1 MSSSDVSISNLESAT
16 PRSPLVSVV
25 IPSYNTAKYIP
36 ATLNSVLSQTFR
48 DFEILVVNDGS
59 PDTPQLERALQPFGA
74 QIRYIRQTNRGPSS
88 ARNTGI
94 REAHGKYIAFLD
106 SDDLWFPEHL
116 ANQVS
121 ALQNDPSLGLTYA
134 NGIHVEDERPVS
146 TAFDRTPQ
154 REPVTFD
161 SLLRE
166 DATVSTSS
174 TVALRRPLLEAG
186 LFDEGLR
193 RCEDFDLW
201 LRVAH
206 QGVRMSFTRK
216 IQIYHRL
223 ANGLAANSILM
234 KRARAEAYAKAE
246 KLPNLN
252 ESQRQTIRRK
262 ISEIEQEIE
271 LENVKEPL
279 LSGRY
284 ADARRAAEQATRTAA
299 NWKLRA
305 VVIGLR
311 FFPSLVQKLYRFH
324 LRRISQQK
332 RTESVRKMVEA
343 GNLDLAHFE
352 KTASIPQ
359 QRKDGEIAANAM

>member
-1 MSSSDVSISNLESAT
+1 M
-16 PRSPLVSVV
+16 PGSPLVSVV
-25 IPSYNTAKYIP
+25 IPAYNTAKYIP
-36 ATLNSVLSQTFR
+36 ATLNSVVSQTFR

-59 PDTPQLERALQPFGA
+59 PDTPQLELAIQPFGA
-74 QIRYIRQTNRGPSS
+74 RIRYIKQTNRGPSS

-94 REAHGKYIAFLD
+94 REARGKYIAFLD

-121 ALQNDPSLGLTYA
+121 ALQKDPSLGLTYA
-134 NGIHVEDERPVS
+134 NGIHVEDETPVS

-154 REPVTFD
+154 QEPVTFEA
-161 SLLRE
+161 LLRE
-166 DATVSTSS
+166 DSTVSTSS
-174 TVALRRPLLEAG
+174 TLALRRPLLEVG
-186 LFDEGLR
+186 LFDEGFR

-201 LRVAH
+201 LRLAH
-206 QGVRMSFTRK
+206 QGVRISFTRK

-234 KRARAEAYAKAE
+234 KRARAEVYAKAE
-246 KLPNLN
+246 KLPNLT
-252 ESQRQTIRRK
+252 ESQRLTIRRK
-262 ISEIEQEIE
+262 ISEIKQEIE
-271 LENVKEPL
+271 MENVKEPL

-284 ADARRAAEQATRTAA
+284 AEARQAAKQAARTAS
-299 NWKLRA
+299 NWKLTA

-324 LRRISQQK
+324 LRRVTRQK
-332 RTESVRKMVEA
+332 RTESRKKMVEA
-343 GNLDLAHFE
+343 GTLDLAHFE

-359 QRKDGEIAANAM
+359 QREDGEIAANVM

>member
-1 MSSSDVSISNLESAT
+1 MSSSDVSIPNFESAT
-16 PRSPLVSVV
+16 PGNPLVSVV
-25 IPSYNTAKYIP
+25 IPAYNSAKYIP
-36 ATLNSVLSQTFR
+36 ATLNSVLAQTFR

-59 PDTPQLERALQPFGA
+59 PDTPQLELALQPFGTR
-74 QIRYIRQTNRGPSS
+74 IRYIKQANRGPSS

-94 REAHGKYIAFLD
+94 RGAHGKYIAFLD
-106 SDDLWFPEHL
+106 SDDLWFREHL
-116 ANQVS
+116 QNQVS

-134 NGIHVEDERPVS
+134 NGIHVEDEMPVS

-166 DATVSTSS
+166 DSTVSTSS
-174 TVALRRPLLEAG
+174 TVALRRLLLEAD

-201 LRVAH
+201 LRMAH
-206 QGVRMSFTRK
+206 QGVRMTFTRK

-223 ANGLAANSILM
+223 ANGLAANPILM
-234 KRARAEAYAKAE
+234 KRARAEVYSKAE
-246 KLPNLN
+246 KLPDLT
-252 ESQRQTIRRK
+252 ESQRETVRRK
-262 ISEIEQEIE
+262 LSEIEQEIE
-271 LENVKEPL
+271 MENVKEPL

-284 ADARRAAEQATRTAA
+284 ADARRAAEHAARTAS
-299 NWKLRA
+299 NWKLAA

-311 FFPSLVQKLYRFH
+311 FFPSLVQKLYRRH

-332 RTESVRKMVEA
+332 RAESVRRMAETGA
-343 GNLDLAHFE
+343 LDLAHFE
-352 KTASIPQ
+352 KTASIPE
-359 QRKDGEIAANAM
+359 QREDGQIAANAM

>member
-1 MSSSDVSISNLESAT
+1 
-16 PRSPLVSVV
+16 
-25 IPSYNTAKYIP
+25 
-36 ATLNSVLSQTFR
+36 VLAQTFR

-59 PDTPQLERALQPFGA
+59 PDTPQLELAIQPFDA
-74 QIRYIRQTNRGPSS
+74 RIRYIKQANRGPSS

-94 REAHGKYIAFLD
+94 REARGKYIAFLD

-116 ANQVS
+116 ANQVA
-121 ALQNDPSLGLTYA
+121 ALQKDPSLGLTYA
-134 NGIHVEDERPVS
+134 NGIHVEDETPVS
-146 TAFDRTPQ
+146 TAFDRTAQ

-166 DATVSTSS
+166 DSTVSTSS

-201 LRVAH
+201 LRMAH

-234 KRARAEAYAKAE
+234 KRARAEVYANAE
-246 KLPNLN
+246 KLPNLT

-262 ISEIEQEIE
+262 ISEIEYEVE
-271 LENVKEPL
+271 MENVKELL

-284 ADARRAAEQATRTAA
+284 VDARRAAEQAARKAST
-299 NWKLRA
+299 WKLPA

-324 LRRISQQK
+324 LHRIAQQK
-332 RTESVRKMVEA
+332 RAESVRRMAEA
-343 GNLDLAHFE
+343 GTLDLAHFE
-352 KTASIPQ
+352 KTASIPE
-359 QRKDGEIAANAM
+359 QREDGEVAANAMKRSF